1 MTLDISKKR
10 DWLRGWT
17 PSMLRKRALELF
29 IYPSVWVA
37 AALASLTAFAQAMM
51 GLETDWRPLLFV
63 FLVALIPY
71 NLDRLFDAYVQ
82 QSQNAEAQAYFRSNS
97 GLLALLFVAIAG
109 VLTLFWLAPTAV
121 RYVSLAVVFPLVY
134 GAPIF
139 PIRRKKQ
146 WHWYRLKDIPGSKAW
161 IVCTII
167 TYAAIA
173 LPLAYAG
180 TEFDLRA
187 GLTTCFIFAFEGS
200 NANLFD
206 VRDLESDAKKGV
218 LTLPLLVGIQGSR
231 MILTLMNVLMLAIV
245 IGYGGSL
252 MLPFYPAILS
262 ATSATLILIWTV
274 DENTPL
280 LFYDLIIDGLLF
292 LPILIYGLIS

>member
-1 MTLDISKKR
+1 MTLDIAEKEG
-10 DWLRGWT
+10 WLRD
-17 PSMLRKRALELF
+17 RALELF

-51 GLETDWRPLLFV
+51 GLETDWRPILFV

-82 QSQNAEAQAYFRSNS
+82 QSQNAKAQAYFRSNS
-97 GLLALLFVAIAG
+97 GLLALFFVAITG
-109 VLTLFWLAPTAV
+109 VLTLLWFAPTAV

-139 PIRRKKQ
+139 PIRREKQ
-146 WHWYRLKDIPGSKAW
+146 WRWYRLKDIPGSKAW

-231 MILTLMNVLMLAIV
+231 MILTVMNALMLAIV
-245 IGYGGSL
+245 ISYGGIL
-252 MLPFYPAILS
+252 MLPFYPAIFS
-262 ATSATLILIWTV
+262 ATSAMLILIWTV

-292 LPILIYGLIS
+292 LPIIIYCFTN

>member
-1 MTLDISKKR
+1 MTLDFSQKR
-10 DWLRGWT
+10 DWLRTQT
-17 PSMLRKRALELF
+17 PSKFRDRALELF

-37 AALASLTAFAQAMM
+37 AALACLTAFAQAMM
-51 GLETDWRPLLFV
+51 GLETDWRPVLFV

-82 QSQNAEAQAYFRSNS
+82 QSQNAKAQAYFRSNS

-109 VLTLFWLAPTAV
+109 VLALLWFAPTAV

-139 PIRRKKQ
+139 PIWREKQ
-146 WHWYRLKDIPGSKAW
+146 WRWYRLKDIPGSKAW

-218 LTLPLLVGIQGSR
+218 LTLPLMVGIQGSR
-231 MILTLMNVLMLAIV
+231 LILTVMNALMLAIV
-245 IGYGGSL
+245 IVYGGTL
-252 MLPFYPAILS
+252 MLPFYPAIFS
-262 ATSATLILIWTV
+262 ATSTMLILIWTV
-274 DENTPL
+274 DEETPL

-292 LPILIYGLIS
+292 LPLIIYWFIP